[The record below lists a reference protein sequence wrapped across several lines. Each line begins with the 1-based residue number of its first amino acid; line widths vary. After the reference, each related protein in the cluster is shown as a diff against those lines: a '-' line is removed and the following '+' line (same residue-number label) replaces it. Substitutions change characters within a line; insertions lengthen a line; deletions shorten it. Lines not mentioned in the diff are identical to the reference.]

1 VVGKK
6 LTKLRLRRRPK
17 VIAIEPRP
25 PRILEVTKMKK
36 PRVIEI
42 REG

>member
-17 VIAIEPRP
+17 VIGVEPKAPRVIEVR
-25 PRILEVTKMKK
+25 KMKK
-36 PRVIEI
+36 PRVIEVKKW
-42 REG
+42 